1 MSTQLYLIRHGIAAQ
16 RGTYAHDDDRPLTEV
31 GRRKTAAIATRLHQL
46 SLRFDQLLTSPL
58 VRAQQTAVIL
68 HQAAL
73 GPTPEICDA
82 LQPGGNLGDWLPRLT
97 LAQGAEAENVAIAVV
112 GHEPDL
118 SQWAQQLVGG
128 GNRRA
133 EDAWILKKGG
143 IIGLQVPTE
152 NAMGRSQL
160 FWLCP
165 PRLLL

>member
-1 MSTQLYLIRHGIAAQ
+1 MATQLYLIRHGIAAQ
-16 RGTYAHDDDRPLTEV
+16 RGTYANDDDRPLTEA
-31 GRRKTAAIATRLHQL
+31 GRQKTTAIATRLHQL

-58 VRAQQTAVIL
+58 VRAQQTAAIL
-68 HQAAL
+68 HQATL

-82 LQPGGNLGDWLPRLT
+82 LQPGGDLGDWLPRLT
-97 LAQGAEAENVAIAVV
+97 LGQGAEKVAIAVI

-128 GNRRA
+128 CDRSA

-152 NAMGRSQL
+152 NAMGHSQL